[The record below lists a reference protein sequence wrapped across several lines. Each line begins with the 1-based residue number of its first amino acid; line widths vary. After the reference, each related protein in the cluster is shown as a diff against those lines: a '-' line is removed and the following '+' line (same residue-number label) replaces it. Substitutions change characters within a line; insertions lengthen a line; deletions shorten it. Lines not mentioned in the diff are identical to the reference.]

1 MTIDILWASSSLNDS
16 VLWLVRVISEV
27 KTVEVLREEMTEYKG
42 SKESGGKVG

>member
-16 VLWLVRVISEV
+16 VLWLVISEV
-27 KTVEVLREEMTEYKG
+27 KTVEVVREEMTEYKG